1 MVFNESDMHLEV
13 KNPDQITPKP
23 KDLEWK
29 KRQGMSKDITSVQ
42 FCSHSELFSI
52 QSIIVLALLILFSAP
67 TAADDR
73 KPETVYDIQCGC
85 LAKPENAAQLV
96 LRINKLDLPWY
107 SRRMDLC
114 TQFIVDV
121 NVDRKGYSTFMT
133 TYPEFSDAFLVEN
146 HWDLPHPDPKEISPL
161 PTRDEFITLMAPYM
175 RKQYQH
181 GYYNRRKL
189 PMAEERALMYTQF
202 IYDAASY
209 YGLDPFLLFAVGNF
223 ETYFYNVLGD
233 LDRLKRK
240 HPDPAQ
246 GMFQILKSTALSI
259 YRDMKRRKIPHT
271 PEILPADLRAYPKTQ
286 TYFAAHHLHNL
297 HREQYGNRYLAL
309 LAYNGASTPNYNY
322 PRKVMRFYER
332 ALRYFIQSSK
342 RPPDLRDD

>member
-1 MVFNESDMHLEV
+1 MD
-13 KNPDQITPKP
+13 
-23 KDLEWK
+23 

-42 FCSHSELFSI
+42 FCAHSELLSI
-52 QSIIVLALLILFSAP
+52 QSIIVLALLILFSVPA
-67 TAADDR
+67 AADDH

-85 LAKPENAAQLV
+85 LANPANASQLV
-96 LRINKLDLPWY
+96 LRLNKLDLPWY
-107 SRRMDLC
+107 SRRTDLC
-114 TQFIVDV
+114 TRFIVDV
-121 NVDRKGYSTFMT
+121 NVDRKGHSTFMT

-146 HWDLPHPDPKEISPL
+146 YWDLPHPDPKEISPL

-175 RKQYQH
+175 QRQYQH

-189 PMAEERALMYTQF
+189 PMAEERAQMYTRF

-209 YGLDPFLLFAVGNF
+209 YDLDPFLLFAVGNF

-233 LDRLKRK
+233 LDRLKLK

-246 GMFQILKSTALSI
+246 GIFQILRSTALSI
-259 YRDMKRRKIPHT
+259 YRDMKKRKIPHA
-271 PEILPADLRAYPKTQ
+271 PEIFPANLRAYPKAQ

-297 HREQYGNRYLAL
+297 HKEQYGNRYLAL
-309 LAYNGASTPNYNY
+309 LAYNGASTPNYDY
-322 PRKVMRFYER
+322 PRYVMRFYER

-342 RPPDLRDD
+342 QPPDPREDRNRK